1 MNKQTLGI
9 SRLAIGYII
18 LLLQAGSL
26 YSAQIEGIITDL
38 ESGDSLG
45 FVEIQIVEL
54 NRGVIAHSNGE
65 YHFHRLPAGE
75 FTIQVSRIGYRVE
88 SKRVSLAFND
98 LLILNFA
105 LTPDHVQIAEV
116 TTEVRHTG
124 STDPLFIEFSG
135 RILQERLG
143 TTVAESFGST
153 PGIAVRSMG
162 PSPARPV
169 SRGMGGARLA
179 ILEDSQPTGDLSASS
194 SDHAVAIDPLLAQS
208 LRILRGPKAYHYGSS
223 VMGGVVN
230 IERNA
235 LLGVEPHRATGRLLL
250 QGNTVAR
257 GAGSSLTLS
266 IPVSQLAVH
275 GDLSL
280 KRAGDQHTPDGVLDN
295 TQSEIVSGSVGISL
309 IDEWGFVGGGYS
321 RFHTTYGLP
330 GGFLGAHPQGV
341 SLDLVRDALQARCAW
356 HVNSNL
362 IADLETS
369 YSFSRVHQQE
379 FESSGALGVEFGLL
393 IDQFGVEAKFR
404 PQAGFKNIRLSSN
417 LALRDYE
424 TAAFSFTPDSRQIE
438 SGIALSAGRQIDK
451 WEFSA
456 AIRGDFSRVDPDFI
470 DTSRVIGIVKSRE
483 FSGLSGA
490 VRLDRPLDSHWAV
503 GAQISRSFRTP
514 QIEELYSE
522 GPHLAAYSYEIGNTT
537 LPAEFG
543 WGGEANLFRKSD
555 ENQLTFSAYANRF
568 SSYIFPQAAG
578 RPSPVRNDLELYQYM
593 AGDALIYGADMSVEF
608 SLTPSNILQGQISYV
623 HGSILGGSNL
633 PAIPPVNFSV
643 SYTKILHEWNFT
655 PELTGA
661 APQREVG
668 EFETSTEG
676 YLISNFKL
684 SRYWTVSKTLFV
696 LTAAIDNI
704 FDSSYRNHLSRV
716 KTVLPEPGRNFGA
729 NVSVQF

>member
-1 MNKQTLGI
+1 MRI
-9 SRLAIGYII
+9 SRLAVGCII
-18 LLLQAGSL
+18 FLLQAGSL
-26 YSAQIEGIITDL
+26 YSAQIEGVVTDL

-54 NRGVIAHSNGE
+54 NRGVVAHTNGE
-65 YHFHRLPAGE
+65 YHFQRLPAGE
-75 FTIQVSRIGYRVE
+75 FTVQASRIGYRVE
-88 SKRVSLAFND
+88 SKRISLAIND
-98 LLILNFA
+98 VLILNFA
-105 LTPDHVQIAEV
+105 MTPDHVRIAEV
-116 TTEVRHTG
+116 TTEVRRTG
-124 STDPLFIEFSG
+124 TAEQLSVEFSG
-135 RILQERLG
+135 RKLQEQLG
-143 TTVAESFGST
+143 ATVAESFGST

-179 ILEDSQPTGDLSASS
+179 ILEDNQPTGDLSASS

-208 LRILRGPKAYHYGSS
+208 LKIVRGPDAYHYGSS

-235 LLGVEPHRATGRLLL
+235 MLGVEPHRATGRLLV

-257 GAGSSLTLS
+257 GAGSSLSLAV
-266 IPVSQLAVH
+266 PVSRFAAH

-280 KRAGDQHTPDGVLDN
+280 KRAGDQRTPDGVLNN

-309 IDEWGFVGGGYS
+309 IDEWGFVGGAYS

-341 SLDLVRDALQARCAW
+341 SLDLVRDAFQARGAW

-362 IADLETS
+362 IADLETN

-393 IDQFGVEAKFR
+393 IDQFGIEAKFR
-404 PQAGFKNIRLSSN
+404 PQAGFKSIRLSSS
-417 LALRDYE
+417 LSLRDYE

-438 SGIALSAGRQIDK
+438 SGIALSASRQIDK

-456 AIRGDFSRVDPDFI
+456 AIRGDFSRVEPDFI
-470 DTSRVIGIVKSRE
+470 DTSRVIGIIKPRE

-490 VRLDRPLDSHWAV
+490 VRLDRPLDSRWSI

-537 LPAEFG
+537 LPSEFG
-543 WGGEANLFRKSD
+543 WGIEGNLFRKSD
-555 ENQLTFSAYANRF
+555 ESQLTFSAYANRF

-593 AGDALIYGADMSVEF
+593 AGDAVISGVELNVE
-608 SLTPSNILQGQISYV
+608 SYLTPTNILQGQVSYV
-623 HGSILGGSNL
+623 HGSLLGGSAL
-633 PAIPPVNFSV
+633 PAMPPLSFGL
-643 SYTKILHEWNFT
+643 SYTKEIHQWKLS
-655 PELTGA
+655 PELKGA
-661 APQREVG
+661 AQQQELS
-668 EFETSTEG
+668 EFETSTAG

-684 SRYWTVSKTLFV
+684 SRYWSIDKTLLVF
-696 LTAAIDNI
+696 TATVDNI
-704 FDSSYRNHLSRV
+704 FDSTYRNHLSRV
-716 KTVLPEPGRNFGA
+716 RAILPEPGRNFGA

>member
-9 SRLAIGYII
+9 SRLAIGCII
-18 LLLQAGSL
+18 FLLQAGSL
-26 YSAQIEGIITDL
+26 YSAHIEGVITDL
-38 ESGDSLG
+38 ESGDSLA
-45 FVEIQIVEL
+45 FVEIQVVEL
-54 NRGVIAHSNGE
+54 RRGVVAHTNGE
-65 YHFHRLPAGE
+65 YHFQRLPAGE
-75 FTIQVSRIGYRVE
+75 FTVQASRIGYRVE
-88 SKRVSLAFND
+88 TKRVSLAIND
-98 LLILNFA
+98 VLILNFA

-116 TTEVRHTG
+116 TTEIRRTG
-124 STDPLFIEFSG
+124 SAEQLSVEFSG
-135 RILQERLG
+135 RKLQEQLG
-143 TTVAESFGST
+143 TTVAESFGRT
-153 PGIAVRSMG
+153 PGIAVRTMG

-179 ILEDSQPTGDLSASS
+179 ILEDRQPSGDLSASS

-208 LRILRGPKAYHYGSS
+208 LRILRGPDAYHYGSS

-235 LLGVEPHRATGRLLL
+235 MLGVEPHRATGRLLL
-250 QGNTVAR
+250 HGNTVAR
-257 GAGSSLTLS
+257 GAGSSFS
-266 IPVSQLAVH
+266 LAFPISRFAAH

-280 KRAGDQHTPDGVLDN
+280 KRAGDQRTPEGILNN
-295 TQSEIVSGSVGISL
+295 TQSEIVSGSIGISL
-309 IDEWGFVGGGYS
+309 IDDWGFVGGAYS
-321 RFHTTYGLP
+321 LFHTIYGLP

-341 SLDLVRDALQARCAW
+341 SLDLVRDVFQTRGAW
-356 HVNSNL
+356 HVKSNL
-362 IADLETS
+362 IASLETS
-369 YSFSRVHQQE
+369 YSFSLVHQQE

-393 IDQFGVEAKFR
+393 IDQFGVDAKFR
-404 PQAGFKNIRLSSN
+404 PQAGFKNIRLSSS

-438 SGIALSAGRQIDK
+438 SGIALSAGRQMEK

-456 AIRGDFSRVDPDFI
+456 AIRGDFSRVDPDVI
-470 DTSRVIGIVKSRE
+470 DTSRVIGIVKPRK

-522 GPHLAAYSYEIGNTT
+522 GPHLAAYSYEFGNTT
-537 LPAEFG
+537 LPAEIG

-555 ENQLTFSAYANRF
+555 VNQLTLSAYANRF
-568 SSYIFPQAAG
+568 SSFIFPQAAG

-593 AGDALIYGADMSVEF
+593 ASDALIYGADMSVEF
-608 SLTPSNILQGQISYV
+608 SLTPSEILQGQISYV

-633 PAIPPVNFSV
+633 PAIPPLNFSV
-643 SYTKILHEWNFT
+643 SFTKMLHEWNFT

-661 APQREVG
+661 APQRELG
-668 EFETSTEG
+668 EFETSTAG

-696 LTAAIDNI
+696 LTAAVDNI